1 MCSSNASD
9 KFASQQIKEGP
20 AREAWN
26 REQVKFEIER
36 LKRILRDPRLT
47 DEEEAIAQSQIAN
60 YQEMTAI
67 AVRQTAD
74 WLDQMYPLASQ
85 HKGGH

>member
-1 MCSSNASD
+1 MCSSNPGD
-9 KFASQQIKEGP
+9 KFASQQIKQGP

-26 REQVKFEIER
+26 KEQVKFEIER
-36 LKRILRDPRLT
+36 LKRILRDPGLT

-67 AVRQTAD
+67 AARPPAD
-74 WLDQMYPLASQ
+74 WLDQIYLLAS
-85 HKGGH
+85 